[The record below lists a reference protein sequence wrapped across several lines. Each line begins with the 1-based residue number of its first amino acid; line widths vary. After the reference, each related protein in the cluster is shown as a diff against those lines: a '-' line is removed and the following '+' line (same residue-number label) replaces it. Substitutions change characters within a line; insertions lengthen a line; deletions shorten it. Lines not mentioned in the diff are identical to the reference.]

1 MGFLV
6 HVLSAYRITFVP
18 LQKSVGLRSGLIL
31 TVCACVFLLVGASGC
46 AFPFGGA
53 AVDGYA
59 SADVETWRDA
69 DGDGQRDPDEAPFP
83 WVTIQM
89 SYERSITDSEGRG
102 AVGVFKPGCARECWK
117 DEAVSVMVPPGYRAT
132 TPTEVGL
139 TGAKDD
145 YAFGFQPEE
154 STQSLTLPD
163 EPGWVWA
170 FVNRGLDVV
179 DLDFDADKNRLTV
192 AFDSGGSMDEDT
204 LYGEIFDV
212 IDTLKEIESVSV
224 EQVEIAS
231 LPSGPVVV
239 CEMSQVDGW
248 VGKIPPAEIVSTYC
262 RREEN

>member
-1 MGFLV
+1 MDFLV
-6 HVLSAYRITFVP
+6 YVLGERRITFAP
-18 LQKSVGLRSGLIL
+18 PQISVGLRGGLIL
-31 TVCACVFLLVGASGC
+31 TVCACVLLLVGASGC
-46 AFPFGGA
+46 ALPFGGA

-69 DGDGQRDPDEAPFP
+69 DGDGQRDPDEAPLP

-89 SYERSITDSEGRG
+89 AYERSVTDSKGRG
-102 AVGVFKPGCARECWK
+102 AVGVFKPGCARKCWK

-132 TPTEVGL
+132 TPTEMGL
-139 TGAKDD
+139 TGAKDA

-163 EPGWVWA
+163 EPDWARA

-179 DLDFDADKNRLTV
+179 DLDFDADEGRLAVT
-192 AFDSGGSMDEDT
+192 FDAGGSMDQDR
-204 LYGEIFDV
+204 LYGEIFGV
-212 IDTLKEIESVSV
+212 IHTLKQIEGVSV

-239 CEMSQVDGW
+239 CPMSQVEGGR
-248 VGKIPPAEIVSTYC
+248 GKIPPAEIVSTYC
-262 RREEN
+262 RSGEN